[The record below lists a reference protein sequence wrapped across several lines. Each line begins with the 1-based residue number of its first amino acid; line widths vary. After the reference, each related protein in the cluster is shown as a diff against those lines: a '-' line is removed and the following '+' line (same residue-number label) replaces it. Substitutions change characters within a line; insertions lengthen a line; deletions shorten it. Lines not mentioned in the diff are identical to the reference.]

1 MSKAKVTLTLDET
14 LVKELD
20 TMASQRQE
28 NRSRLV
34 EEAIR
39 FWKRQKLERE
49 LVEGYQ
55 AMGKENLELAEAC
68 LPAAKEVLK

>member
-1 MSKAKVTLTLDET
+1 MRKAKVTLTLDET

-20 TMASQRQE
+20 AMASQRQE

-39 FWKRQKLERE
+39 FWKRQKVERE
-49 LVEGYQ
+49 LMEGYQ
-55 AMGKENLELAEAC
+55 AMGKENLELAEAH
-68 LPAAKEVLK
+68 LPAAREVLK